1 MKKHFLRSLILSGLF
16 AFVTTT
22 SMAQGVIF
30 SKEQIEK
37 IENINNTSSE
47 SWQPPLRPLDAQ
59 PLVENG
65 QKPAQEGVI
74 ENSFIEKPTDQP
86 MNQQNQ
92 KPVEEKKTGALPWL
106 RSKFGDSS
114 KEKKVEKE
122 ARPLIQENDDQY
134 QPKDPISESN
144 TPTIQPKTPLE
155 NKENL
160 EKLINQNKV
169 EEPKKELEKPQKQQP
184 VYNYKTSNEA
194 GGKLVLEFTEDDQ
207 SLNQDQRLLISAL
220 IDKLLNSPEIRIV
233 IESYAGKQE
242 LESYARKIALK
253 RALEV
258 RKIIKGADIDKKRII
273 LKVIDYKPDST
284 NANKIFVREL

>member
-1 MKKHFLRSLILSGLF
+1 MKRHLLTGLILSGLSAFF
-16 AFVTTT
+16 ATA
-22 SMAQGVIF
+22 SMAQGVTL

-37 IENINNTSSE
+37 IENINNTSVE
-47 SWQPPLRPLDAQ
+47 SRQPNLQLLSAQ
-59 PLVENG
+59 PWAENS
-65 QKPAQEGVI
+65 QKPAQEGGI
-74 ENSFIEKPTDQP
+74 ENSFIEKPQDQP
-86 MNQQNQ
+86 INQQNQ
-92 KPVEEKKTGALPWL
+92 KPVEEKKMGTLPWL

-122 ARPLIQENDDQY
+122 AMPSIQENDDQY
-134 QPKDPISESN
+134 QVKDPVSELN
-144 TPTIQPKTPLE
+144 APIIQPKAPLE
-155 NKENL
+155 NKETL
-160 EKLINQNKV
+160 EKLINQNKT
-169 EEPKKELEKPQKQQP
+169 EELKKELEKPERQQP
-184 VYNYKTSNEA
+184 IYNYKTSNEA
-194 GGKLVLEFTEDDQ
+194 GGKLILEFTDDNQ

-253 RALEV
+253 RALEI

-284 NANKIFVREL
+284 NANKLFVREI